1 MVYIRQCS
9 MFINHAL
16 ISLVVFFY
24 IFFLPSGQ
32 HVRGMDPESEK
43 WANILWDYLQMHQP
57 LEKARIGTS
66 LNTKNVSITC
76 DVIIIYITYYYT

>member
-1 MVYIRQCS
+1 
-9 MFINHAL
+9 
-16 ISLVVFFY
+16 
-24 IFFLPSGQ
+24 
-32 HVRGMDPESEK
+32 MDPESEK